1 MLYYPSKTES
11 VVELCQW
18 SIKNVKFSNGTE
30 SRHAVGVLSYDGSG
44 RVCSP
49 IVSFDHER
57 MEAITRSG
65 KCYRLIGN
73 SGGSMNGDYVFNA
86 WRELNGATD
95 VCDVSHEYME
105 KGGDDDKKTRKE

>member
-1 MLYYPSKTES
+1 MLYMPDRSET

-18 SIKNVKFSNGTE
+18 SIKNVKFSNGAE

-49 IVSFDHER
+49 IVSFDYER

-73 SGGSMNGDYVFNA
+73 SGASMNGDYVFNA
-86 WRELNGATD
+86 WRELNGVTD
-95 VCDVSHEYME
+95 VSDVSHEYINKGSDNNE
-105 KGGDDDKKTRKE
+105 KA